1 MSFKLRRLA
10 VIYTAAALVALGGY
24 SFAAARQ
31 LRQLRLTMGYESAR
45 AFEEAVS
52 AAEDLSATF
61 GKLAYANDE
70 ALGKRLCAQACAD
83 ALAAETA
90 LSVLPFPTQELEK
103 LQGFLGRAGDYAGS
117 LCALT
122 DAQLSE
128 EHRGHLADCAA
139 AAADF
144 SRRLLDIQA
153 KLHDGTITMD
163 TRERRLLNVERGDRQ
178 MLSAMLLD
186 LEDGF
191 AAPAEFAYEGRYS
204 PAQTEAGGTLTP
216 EEAVALAAK
225 AVDVEPRELREEFD
239 YAGPDGRR
247 CYSAG
252 GTLLGVS
259 SRGLEFM
266 GQSRLVS
273 TANLTRDQA
282 RERAEAFLEKMG
294 YAPAALWEEGGSEYV
309 AVFRFAPTQDDIMR
323 PDDALS
329 LSVALDDGSIYAFDA
344 TGYSARSVEV
354 AWNIDEE
361 GALATLP
368 EGVQPVSARR
378 LIRKSPGGRCVPCWE
393 LSCTGPSEEGAR
405 VYVDAETGRQW
416 KIELGT
422 AQATQQ
428 GTAPS

>member
-1 MSFKLRRLA
+1 MSSKLRRLA
-10 VIYTAAALVALGGY
+10 VIYVLAALVALGGY

-45 AFEEAVS
+45 AFEEAVT
-52 AAEDLSATF
+52 AVEDLSLSF
-61 GKLAYANDE
+61 KKLAYANDE

-122 DAQLSE
+122 DKELSK
-128 EHRGHLADCAA
+128 EHREHLTACGE

-144 SRRLLDIQA
+144 SRRLLDIQV
-153 KLHDGTITMD
+153 KLHEGSITMD
-163 TRERRLLNVERGDRQ
+163 TRERRLVNIERRDGQ
-178 MLSAMLLD
+178 MLSALLLD
-186 LEDGF
+186 YEGGF
-191 AAPAEFAYEGRYS
+191 APPAEFAYEGRYS
-204 PAQTEAGGTLTP
+204 PVQEEAGGTLTP

-225 AVDVEPRELREEFD
+225 AAGVEPRELREEFD

-252 GTLLGVS
+252 GLLLGVS

-266 GQSRLVS
+266 GRSRLVS
-273 TANLTRDQA
+273 TASLSRDQA
-282 RERAEAFLEKMG
+282 RERAEAFLAGMG
-294 YAPAALWEEGGSEYV
+294 YGPLALYEEGGSDYV
-309 AVFRFAPTQDDIMR
+309 TAFRYAPTQEGIMR

-329 LSVALDDGSIYAFDA
+329 ISIALDDGSVYAFDA
-344 TGYSARSVEV
+344 TKYRDRAVELDWRV
-354 AWNIDEE
+354 DEE
-361 GALATLP
+361 EALSTLS
-368 EGVQPVSARR
+368 EGVQAESVRQ
-378 LIRKSPGGRCVPCWE
+378 LICKAPGGQYLPCWE
-393 LSCTGPSEEGAR
+393 IRCTGPSEEGAR

-416 KIELGT
+416 KIELD
-422 AQATQQ
+422 
-428 GTAPS
+428 